1 MDVMR
6 NLDPEIKENDYPI
19 KREQK
24 QPSYINKSLN
34 SFSSPEGNSCEG
46 K

>member
-6 NLDPEIKENDYPI
+6 NLDPKIEENDDPI
-19 KREQK
+19 KTEQK
-24 QPSYINKSLN
+24 QPSHTKSLN
-34 SFSSPEGNSCEG
+34 RVSSPEGNSYEG

>member
-6 NLDPEIKENDYPI
+6 NLDPKIEENDYPI
-19 KREQK
+19 KTEQK
-24 QPSYINKSLN
+24 QPSHTKALN
-34 SFSSPEGNSCEG
+34 RFSSPEGNSYEG